1 MSFGKVYETTYFG
14 DVKEEGFG
22 KIYFKQAEKSF
33 EYKKQKEKQKE
44 KEEKE
49 KEEKKEEK
57 PKKKKK

>member
-33 EYKKQKEKQKE
+33 EYKKQKEKEKE
-44 KEEKE
+44 KE
-49 KEEKKEEK
+49 EEKKEEK